1 MALTISDIAKL
12 AGVSRATVSG
22 VLNNS
27 PTVSERTKTKVL
39 AIIEKHNY
47 RPNAIARALA
57 LKQTGV
63 IGLLVKDISNPLYSQ
78 IAMGVEELC
87 VDNNYSV
94 IMGNTN
100 TQPERELSKINLLK
114 RRQVDGLI
122 LLPVQKGVDM
132 GHLWELRKEN
142 YPFVLLAEVPGIQAD
157 LVRADDEKGAFE
169 AVDHLIKLGRRRI
182 GYICGP
188 ETAMASD
195 RRLEGYRRALIENN
209 LVPREDLVITC
220 GWRLEH
226 GYQAGLRLREGNN
239 PMPDALFCYNDSVAL
254 GLIRALTE
262 GQIDVP
268 DDVAVVGFDDAPT
281 SGFLETAL
289 TTVAQPAHRIG
300 YRAAQVLLDRI
311 HAKNN
316 SSPFQSIF
324 LETHLVVRE
333 SCGANRKGTVSHQLN
348 PKPNHD
354 LIKTNREDLF

>member
-27 PTVSERTKTKVL
+27 PTVSERTKSKVM

-122 LLPVQKGVDM
+122 LLPVQKGVDL

-169 AVDHLIKLGRRRI
+169 AVNHLIELGRRRI

-209 LVPREDLVITC
+209 LLPEEDLVNPC

-226 GYQAGLRLREGNN
+226 GYQAGLRLRESNI

-262 GQIDVP
+262 GQIDVS

-289 TTVAQPAHRIG
+289 TTVAQPAHLIG

-333 SCGANRKGTVSHQLN
+333 SCGANRKGTISHQLN
-348 PKPNHD
+348 PKANYD